1 MVTAAKSRAGSGG
14 FSIRCGLRYGTAEIP
29 GFHRAGARLFLAG
42 EPAVPTGCSGAPRQP
57 ALLSGKQLYDGGRR
71 LSAGDR
77 AGGARDLL
85 AIFKEREL
93 HAASYTPSRVSAG
106 EAAAFTVEKLRSA
119 VGCDR
124 PETIALCGNR
134 LVWTHSGGAVLHPA
148 VRGQRGGMP
157 LRPDRAGARGSAY
170 EEASAAVFDG
180 HYLLLLGN
188 TAYLLRLDEGYHRY
202 TIPEG
207 RGSPQLDEMGF
218 RRFGVSFRRILA
230 RDGRF
235 VLEGYAARASDGAT
249 VRFFFPV
256 LPPGTTRCS
265 EIPEVRYSGTA
276 GPIPPGD
283 QGLCLWGKGHGK
295 NGSGG

>member
-1 MVTAAKSRAGSGG
+1 MQWSAPGNPLYFPENSYMTVGDASQPVTA
-14 FSIRCGLRYGTAEIP
+14 
-29 GFHRAGARLFLAG
+29 LAVQG
-42 EPAVPTGCSGAPRQP
+42 
-57 ALLSGKQLYDGGRR
+57 
-71 LSAGDR
+71 
-77 AGGARDLL
+77 DLL

-134 LVWTHSGGAVLHPA
+134 PGLDPQRRGGLHPA
-148 VRGQRGGMP
+148 VRDQRGGCLSGP
-157 LRPDRAGARGSAY
+157 IERELAESAY

-207 RGSPQLDEMGF
+207 REDLKWMKWD
-218 RRFGVSFRRILA
+218 FG
-230 RDGRF
+230 
-235 VLEGYAARASDGAT
+235 
-249 VRFFFPV
+249 
-256 LPPGTTRCS
+256 
-265 EIPEVRYSGTA
+265 
-276 GPIPPGD
+276 
-283 QGLCLWGKGHGK
+283 GLG
-295 NGSGG
+295 